1 MGNILGQPFAPWVT
15 KQINVRQN
23 SLGTSPN
30 LSNQD
35 LLYQNAKSPWLRLA
49 STVDITLDGE
59 NHKKLIAN
67 TSIDK
72 SILSPRILF
81 ADNSYNEC
89 AAITHASMYPI
100 IASFVRRNNILQ
112 NKFDHNDSD
121 SVSDSSQITPNSTA

>member
-1 MGNILGQPFAPWVT
+1 MNILGQPFSSWVT

-72 SILSPRILF
+72 SIL
-81 ADNSYNEC
+81 
-89 AAITHASMYPI
+89 
-100 IASFVRRNNILQ
+100 
-112 NKFDHNDSD
+112 
-121 SVSDSSQITPNSTA
+121 